1 MHLTSDTAAQLIAHV
16 FAAALSVI
24 LLVWM
29 AATAS
34 AAEFGEYTIF
44 IYWSALLAVL
54 MDGGWKSLITRETTR
69 PSSSLAAVTLDLPK
83 MATIQMAAVIALL
96 APITLLVLDLGLSVL
111 MVAITQA
118 IAQFQSARYRGLNQ
132 LRRDAFFL
140 LLFRLF
146 SVAGTYLGF
155 THLGQTAEAAVAG
168 TALGQSP
175 VILLHIATISK
186 LSTPKLNQ
194 IWFRLFREGATFLSI
209 DAATALYLR
218 LPVILLGL
226 TSLSQAEVGSFALA
240 HRLLDLTAVV
250 MAPLGVVYFNRIR
263 RAGLPRESSI
273 FTTLLVAIPAATAI
287 GFAFWAIRHFNGELI
302 TTFLDS
308 GYSSAANLLPFFTST
323 IALMILNCFLT
334 NHAIAANLTTQYA
347 QATYLALISMLLAS
361 AVLIPTIGTTG
372 AAASLTVYELVLAVR
387 ISHSLSVR
395 RASP

>member
-1 MHLTSDTAAQLIAHV
+1 
-16 FAAALSVI
+16 
-24 LLVWM
+24 
-29 AATAS
+29 
-34 AAEFGEYTIF
+34 
-44 IYWSALLAVL
+44 
-54 MDGGWKSLITRETTR
+54 
-69 PSSSLAAVTLDLPK
+69 
-83 MATIQMAAVIALL
+83 
-96 APITLLVLDLGLSVL
+96 
-111 MVAITQA
+111 
-118 IAQFQSARYRGLNQ
+118 
-132 LRRDAFFL
+132 
-140 LLFRLF
+140 
-146 SVAGTYLGF
+146 
-155 THLGQTAEAAVAG
+155 
-168 TALGQSP
+168 
-175 VILLHIATISK
+175 
-186 LSTPKLNQ
+186 
-194 IWFRLFREGATFLSI
+194 
-209 DAATALYLR
+209 
-218 LPVILLGL
+218 
-226 TSLSQAEVGSFALA
+226 
-240 HRLLDLTAVV
+240 

>member
-1 MHLTSDTAAQLIAHV
+1 MHLTSDTAAQLSAHV

-29 AATAS
+29 ASTAS
-34 AAEFGEYTIF
+34 AAAFGEYTIF

-111 MVAITQA
+111 MVALTQA

-263 RAGLPRESSI
+263 RAGLPRKSSV

-287 GFAFWAIRHFNGELI
+287 GLVFWVIRHFNGELI

-308 GYSSAANLLPFFTST
+308 EYSSAANLLPFFTST

-347 QATYLALISMLLAS
+347 QATYLALMSMLLAS

-387 ISHSLSVR
+387 LSHALSVR